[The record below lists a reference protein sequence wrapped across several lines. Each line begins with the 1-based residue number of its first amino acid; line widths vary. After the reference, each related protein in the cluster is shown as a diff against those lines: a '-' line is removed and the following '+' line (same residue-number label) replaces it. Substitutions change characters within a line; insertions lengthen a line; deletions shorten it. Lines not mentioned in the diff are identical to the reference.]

1 MPSSHPLVLFKT
13 WCRTTATTWLFVR
26 KKGFTP
32 RRDSTPGRRERA
44 STGRAERGV
53 EEANMPF
60 DAHTLKKA
68 ARLEQSS
75 WQLSCKADFTE
86 CFGELT
92 VYVAL
97 VLCMIGAAGLFW
109 RMCCR
114 RRRST
119 YHKVLLGSDDSSRP
133 ADLEEGWAAASGI
146 VDMENFGSD
155 KPNRRRPGHQ
165 RNTSQGSMLSLDP
178 LEDDDDDGFDVDD
191 YASLDALEMLRKLS
205 HEVVVKVKE
214 VVPEMSEVQ
223 AAVHVAGH
231 VAKLSVQTVVKP
243 PSSASRP
250 PRPPLA
256 ALSPVYEAAEH
267 AASDAAVP
275 IDVPASVPEVTRPRS
290 MLHKVTLAWAAARG
304 GSGGSSDAGEVAE
317 AGDQL
322 RVDSLL
328 EAFRVSLTVCESF
341 GSLMAPAVKNDL
353 ANLEK
358 VRTSSHAL

>member
-1 MPSSHPLVLFKT
+1 MCFVTGTREIWRPSLPPA
-13 WCRTTATTWLFVR
+13 RRPPPVR
-26 KKGFTP
+26 V
-32 RRDSTPGRRERA
+32 DIA
-44 STGRAERGV
+44 D
-53 EEANMPF
+53 MPF
-60 DAHTLKKA
+60 DTHTLTKPLKKA
-68 ARLEQSS
+68 AHLEQSS

-97 VLCMIGAAGLFW
+97 MLCMIGMAGLCW

-114 RRRST
+114 RRGST

-133 ADLEEGWAAASGI
+133 ADLEEGWAAASGV

-178 LEDDDDDGFDVDD
+178 LDDDDDDGFDVDD

-205 HEVVVKVKE
+205 HEVAVKVKE

-231 VAKLSVQTVVKP
+231 VAKLSVKTVVKTP
-243 PSSASRP
+243 LLASRP
-250 PRPPLA
+250 PRPPLG
-256 ALSPVYEAAEH
+256 ALSPVKEAAEH

-275 IDVPASVPEVTRPRS
+275 SELATDVPASVPEVTRPRS
-290 MLHKVTLAWAAARG
+290 MLHKVTLAWAAAQGRSG
-304 GSGGSSDAGEVAE
+304 GSGDAGEVAE

-328 EAFRVSLTVCESF
+328 EAFRVSLSVCESF

>member
-1 MPSSHPLVLFKT
+1 
-13 WCRTTATTWLFVR
+13 
-26 KKGFTP
+26 
-32 RRDSTPGRRERA
+32 
-44 STGRAERGV
+44 
-53 EEANMPF
+53 MPF

-133 ADLEEGWAAASGI
+133 ADLEEGWAATSGI

-243 PSSASRP
+243 PHQPAGRRRRHSPPSLQYTKQPSMRQATRLCRASQRP
-250 PRPPLA
+250 TSRLA
-256 ALSPVYEAAEH
+256 SLRSRALARCC
-267 AASDAAVP
+267 
-275 IDVPASVPEVTRPRS
+275 TR
-290 MLHKVTLAWAAARG
+290 
-304 GSGGSSDAGEVAE
+304 
-317 AGDQL
+317 
-322 RVDSLL
+322 
-328 EAFRVSLTVCESF
+328 
-341 GSLMAPAVKNDL
+341 
-353 ANLEK
+353 
-358 VRTSSHAL
+358 